1 VYKGLFTTTQRKKKQ
16 NQPVDTAP
24 TTHKKPHNNVNTLER
39 FIFSAYANMHRWR
52 MITVRRDVV
61 PQGTEPQTENTFEVK
76 NMAYKYIA
84 EEWAKP
90 EKSFVEEL
98 MRQRLIQW
106 RKEPTVNRVE
116 RPLRLDRARK
126 LGYKAKQGFVIARVS
141 VRRGNLRKL
150 RPVSGRRPKRMG
162 VKKFK
167 PAKSLRL
174 IAEERTARK
183 FPNLEVLNSYWVGE
197 DGRSKWFEVIL
208 VDPHSPSIVNDNDI
222 NWITEPQHKR
232 RVFRSLTSA
241 GKKIRSLRNKGTGAE
256 KVRPSKRKVPKGEHH

>member
-1 VYKGLFTTTQRKKKQ
+1 
-16 NQPVDTAP
+16 
-24 TTHKKPHNNVNTLER
+24 
-39 FIFSAYANMHRWR
+39 M
-52 MITVRRDVV
+52 
-61 PQGTEPQTENTFEVK
+61 K

-98 MRQRLIQW
+98 MRQRLIEW
-106 RKEPTVNRVE
+106 RKQNTVTRIE
-116 RPLRLDRARK
+116 RPTRLDKARK
-126 LGYKAKQGFVIARVS
+126 LGYKAKQGFVVARTR
-141 VRRGNLRKL
+141 VRRGNMRKI
-150 RPVSGRRPKRMG
+150 RPKAGRRPKRMG

-174 IAEERTARK
+174 IGEERTARK

-208 VDPHSPSIVNDNDI
+208 VDPSSPSIRSDKDI

-241 GKKIRSLRNKGTGAE
+241 GKKIRSLRHKGKGAE
-256 KVRPSKRKVPKGEHH
+256 KVRPSKRKVPKGEH